1 MSKEGNRFAQ
11 FIRAPWRG
19 SGPAAAGDAVL
30 AGLRGSGP
38 AAAGDAVLAGLRIL
52 TNHQADD
59 RDNQGTVTLIASNQG
74 TVTLIARFPAADN

>member
-11 FIRAPWRG
+11 FIRAPW
-19 SGPAAAGDAVL
+19 
-30 AGLRGSGP
+30 RGSGP